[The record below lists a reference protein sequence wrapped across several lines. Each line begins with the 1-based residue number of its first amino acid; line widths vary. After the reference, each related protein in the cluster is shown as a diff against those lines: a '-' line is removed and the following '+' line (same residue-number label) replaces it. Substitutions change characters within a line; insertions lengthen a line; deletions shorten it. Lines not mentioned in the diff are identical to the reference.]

1 MMRKLWISVL
11 AVVAL
16 CAIGCPQAYAAG
28 KMYAWAEQGHS
39 VSGNVGCT
47 KTTYT
52 GASAGSTTWLC
63 ADGAVGRF
71 VLSGVPFPPG
81 GANSWQYIVHFDAT
95 AGGDAT
101 CAWDVIAS
109 AIDDGAAPQSGVGNT
124 ASADGAFTGASP
136 GERVV
141 SGTSSATAVYNV
153 ANSAN
158 CTGSPSNCEG
168 ADILVRVVL
177 DTTAT
182 TAESCEFRMLEII
195 Y

>member
-1 MMRKLWISVL
+1 MMRKLWISALVVGLLCL
-11 AVVAL
+11 A
-16 CAIGCPQAYAAG
+16 GNDQAHAAG

-52 GASAGSTTWLC
+52 GASAGYTTWLC

-81 GANSWQYIVHFDAT
+81 GANSWQYIVHFDAS
-95 AGGDAT
+95 AGGDGT
-101 CAWDVIAS
+101 CAWDITAT
-109 AIDDGAAPQSGVGNT
+109 AIDDGAFPQSGQGNT

-141 SGTSSATAVYNV
+141 SGTSSATAVF
-153 ANSAN
+153 NSATTAN

-177 DTTAT
+177 DTTTT